1 MNVLDMATSQ
11 FDPSN
16 PDHVHKA
23 LQELHD
29 QVKALDFSK
38 QLLIEK
44 NTELA
49 GQVRVLQSS
58 GSSGTSSGS
67 IAPKLPLPEKCD
79 GKRTFYR
86 QFINSVKLHFTVSP
100 NRFSSD
106 EIKTGFV
113 PSLLRGPALDW
124 ISPYLESKDAM
135 LSSWEVF
142 EKRFTAMFDDP
153 HRAKT
158 AVSKLTSLRQ
168 GRRPSVAYAAEFRR
182 IVMDANFDNNAEVFW
197 FRSGLA
203 DAILDEL
210 THTTA
215 ETDLDKFNR
224 SMYFDRHSVR
234 RTRSGASPSPYVSF
248 FVPTIQFP
256 YS

>member
-23 LQELHD
+23 LQQLHD
-29 QVKALDFSK
+29 QVKALDVSK

-49 GQVRVLQSS
+49 GQVLVLQSS

-67 IAPKLPLPEKCD
+67 HAPKLPLPEKYD
-79 GKRTFYR
+79 GKRHSFR
-86 QFINSVKLHFTVSP
+86 QFINSVKLQLSISP
-100 NRFSSD
+100 DRFSSYQT
-106 EIKTGFV
+106 KTGFV
-113 PSLLRGPALDW
+113 ASLLRGPALDW
-124 ISPYLESKDAM
+124 ITPFLEQKNPM
-135 LSSWEVF
+135 LSSWTEF
-142 EKRFTAMFDDP
+142 ESSFKAMFDDP

-158 AVSKLTSLRQ
+158 AVSRLTQLRQ
-168 GRRPSVAYAAEFRR
+168 GRRSVVAYAAEFRR
-182 IVMDANFDNNAEVFW
+182 IVMDADFDNNAEVYW

-203 DAILDEL
+203 DATLDEL

-215 ETDLDKFNR
+215 ETDLDKFIAQCILIDTR
-224 SMYFDRHSVR
+224 LREREVERHR
-234 RTRSGASPSPYVSF
+234 R
-248 FVPTIQFP
+248 PTCWAA
-256 YS
+256 